1 MFKDGAACCIVASEE
16 FVHANGLENQ
26 AIEIVATALTT
37 DGPTTFETSAMN
49 VVGYE
54 MSKVCADK
62 VFKEAGFAEGQGRD
76 QVGVIELHDCFAAN
90 EVGCT
95 SSAFIICI
103 VDSKGIL
110 AHHVPCFGFVW
121 SE

>member
-16 FVHANGLENQ
+16 FVHAHGLENQ

-90 EVGCT
+90 EVGCI

-103 VDSKGIL
+103 VE
-110 AHHVPCFGFVW
+110 F
-121 SE
+121 E

>member
-1 MFKDGAACCIVASEE
+1 MLANIALYLLHMFKDGAACCIVASEE
-16 FVHANGLENQ
+16 FVHAHGLENQ

-90 EVGCT
+90 EVGCI

-103 VDSKGIL
+103 VE
-110 AHHVPCFGFVW
+110 F
-121 SE
+121 E